1 MDVLMPQLGET
12 VAEGKIS
19 TWFRSVGDRVSAG
32 DNLFEVETDKTA
44 MEVPTTFAGVIAE
57 IRVPAGATVPVGTVV
72 AIIADHAGAAGPP
85 PSAKT
90 SIAPIRRAEQVPAP
104 RASAPPPPPI
114 AASQSPSIPRAGR
127 PYDPFREVHTPER
140 NYGPARLPSGIPIT
154 PLARRLA
161 AEAGIDLREVKG
173 SGPSGRIVASD
184 VEDSIASAR
193 SASALNGELAGLFD
207 PASFEIVPHD
217 AGRRRQATQVA
228 AAKHS
233 VPHFYLR
240 RDVAVDTLLA
250 LIEEINAVDASFQI
264 TLRDCVVKALAVALT
279 QIADANVRWTDDHML
294 RFHQVDIAVAMNAG
308 HTKVIHAADRKSVGA
323 LAREC
328 ATAGAEPNGAGSHG
342 VSAVWD
348 MSATAAGASA
358 AIVLP
363 PHVSALTIG
372 AIGQHAVVRE
382 GAIAIENR
390 SMLTLSC
397 DHRAIDGV
405 VGARLI
411 SACAA
416 LLERPMALVL

>member
-72 AIIADHAGAAGPP
+72 AVIEDGAAVVVPP
-85 PSAKT
+85 ASAKT
-90 SIAPIRRAEQVPAP
+90 SIAPIRRAEQVPASG
-104 RASAPPPPPI
+104 ASAPPPI
-114 AASQSPSIPRAGR
+114 AASQSPSIPRASR
-127 PYDPFREVHTPER
+127 PYDPFREVHAPER
-140 NYGPARLPSGIPIT
+140 NYGPARLTSGIPIT
-154 PLARRLA
+154 PLARRVA
-161 AEAGIDLREVKG
+161 AEAGIDLGAVKG
-173 SGPSGRIVASD
+173 SGPGGRIVASD
-184 VEDSIASAR
+184 VEGAVASAR
-193 SASALNGELAGLFD
+193 SAPVLNGKLVGLFD

-217 AGRRRQATQVA
+217 AGRRRQATQIA

-250 LIEEINAVDASFQI
+250 LIEEVNAGDASLQI
-264 TLRDCVVKALAVALT
+264 TLRDCAVKALAVALT

-323 LAREC
+323 IMREC
-328 ATAGAEPNGAGSHG
+328 AAPGAVPNGAGSHG

-416 LLERPMALVL
+416 LLERPMALML